1 MIEKIQRVDNF
12 LERTERGLAVVLY
25 ILLVGLICATIIGRN
40 LLQIVSHR
48 LMELAPAVVL
58 WLALVGAT
66 LALKHQRHIR
76 IELLLHFLPSGGR
89 RMAIAL
95 TSLFGMGVCG
105 VLAYA
110 AVYFVYN
117 ETILFGAWGW
127 LSLCFPLFFL
137 LAFFRFGLR
146 FLQQCHSL
154 HGKDA

>member
-1 MIEKIQRVDNF
+1 M
-12 LERTERGLAVVLY
+12 AVVLY
-25 ILLVGLICATIIGRN
+25 ILLVGLICTTIIGRN
-40 LLQIVSHR
+40 LLQVTSHR

-76 IELLLHFLPSGGR
+76 IELLLRFLPPGGR

-110 AVYFVYN
+110 AVSFVYN

-137 LAFFRFGLR
+137 LAFFRFGLG
-146 FLQQCHSL
+146 FLQQCHPV